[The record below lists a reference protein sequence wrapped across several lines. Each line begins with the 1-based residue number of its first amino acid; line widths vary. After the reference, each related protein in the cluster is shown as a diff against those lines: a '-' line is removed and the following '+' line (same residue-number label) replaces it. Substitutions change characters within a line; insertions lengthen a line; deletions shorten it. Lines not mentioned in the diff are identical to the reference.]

1 MAKRLRGD
9 REWHD
14 ASDRGQTSIEYLGI
28 IAVVVAIILVLMTTD
43 FGTMIA
49 TAITNK
55 IQQITG

>member
-9 REWHD
+9 REWRER
-14 ASDRGQTSIEYLGI
+14 DRGQTSIEYLGI

>member
-9 REWHD
+9 REWH
-14 ASDRGQTSIEYLGI
+14 AHDRGQTSIEYLGI